1 MANEIAA
8 TFKSL
13 HDDMD
18 LVTGGIE
25 TNEEHFIMRKSL
37 N

>member
-8 TFKSL
+8 TFKSF

-25 TNEEHFIMRKSL
+25 TNNENLSWANL
-37 N
+37 